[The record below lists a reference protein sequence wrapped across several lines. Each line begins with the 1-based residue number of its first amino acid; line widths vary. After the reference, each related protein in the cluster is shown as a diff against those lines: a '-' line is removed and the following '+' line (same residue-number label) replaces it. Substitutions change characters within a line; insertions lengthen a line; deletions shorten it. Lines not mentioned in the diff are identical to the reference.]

1 MKKAFIII
9 FITLLPASWLLAQQE
24 QPKQQDYSNK
34 LDLKVGIGPG
44 FITWGDL
51 LGICFETELNYKINK
66 YFTAAASF
74 GIGRADRHN
83 EFDEHNDYLQ
93 GSVNV
98 FLSPFGNNRRNNF
111 RIGTGY
117 TFINQTTA
125 YVWNINRIDN
135 YKLYIQDRRSEHC
148 FNMIIEDEFK
158 ITPRLM
164 IGAKLFLTGNLNIK
178 QGAEMWGGLIKFGV
192 VL

>member
-1 MKKAFIII
+1 MKKTLIII
-9 FITLLPASWLLAQQE
+9 FITFLPFLWLLAQQ
-24 QPKQQDYSNK
+24 KQQDYSNK
-34 LDLKVGIGPG
+34 FDLKIGVGIG

-51 LGICFETELNYKINK
+51 LGVCFENELNYKINK

-74 GIGRADRHN
+74 GIGRNIANSHDAS
-83 EFDEHNDYLQ
+83 EDHNDYLQ
-93 GSVNV
+93 GSVNIFV
-98 FLSPFGNNRRNNF
+98 SPFRNNRRNNF
-111 RIGTGY
+111 KIGAGY
-117 TFINQTTA
+117 TFIHQTTA
-125 YVWNINRIDN
+125 YAWYTNLVDN
-135 YKLYIQDRRSEHC
+135 YKLYTKDKRFDHC
-148 FNMIIEDEFK
+148 FNVIIEDEFK